1 MTQDQIMEV
10 VTRSMECSI
19 NRTHQNLKRG
29 LSALATIG
37 STAPFVGLFGTVIGL
52 ITGLHGMGERSTVI
66 RFIAGGIAEA
76 LISTGLG
83 LLVAVPS
90 VWVFNYF
97 TSILEGFDVEMNNA
111 VGEILTYLAGFHAM
125 QRIRSSKS

>member
-1 MTQDQIMEV
+1 MEA

-37 STAPFVGLFGTVIGL
+37 STAPFVGLFGTVFGL
-52 ITGLHGMGERSTVI
+52 INGLRGMGERFTVI
-66 RFIAGGIAEA
+66 RFIAGWIAEA

-83 LLVAVPS
+83 LLVAVPC
-90 VWVFNYF
+90 VWAFNYF
-97 TSILEGFDVEMNNA
+97 TSKLEGFDVEMNNTA
-111 VGEILTYLAGFHAM
+111 DEISTYLSGFRAT
-125 QRIRSSKS
+125 QRTRSSKS